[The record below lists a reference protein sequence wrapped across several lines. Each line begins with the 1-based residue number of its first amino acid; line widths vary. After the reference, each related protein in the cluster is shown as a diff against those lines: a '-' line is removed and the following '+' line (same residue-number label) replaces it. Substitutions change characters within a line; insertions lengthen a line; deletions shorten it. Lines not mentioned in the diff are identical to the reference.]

1 MSAKPS
7 PVTPAVLGWALDEDG
22 RGRRALSEAL
32 DVDPDTLDAWLA
44 GDARPTRGQVT
55 ALAKVLRRPRAVF
68 FLPRPPTAS
77 TLPASFRHP
86 PGDERLVSV
95 EARRRVRQARR
106 VQQAV
111 SWALADRAGVD
122 LPQAITGEPVEA
134 TAGRAR
140 EWLTVSDDDQAGWRD
155 DYAALRSWRAALE
168 RREILVFALDVGRGD
183 VRGFSAWDPQAPLI
197 VANSAGVNPAAR
209 MFTLMH
215 ELGHLVLRQDAACIE
230 ATAAGVVTADV
241 ETWCERFSAAVLMPE
256 APTREWADARI
267 GPRGSTIADVKAMTR
282 RFRVSARAAALRLI
296 TLGYAGPDLYGEV
309 SRVFVPKPPGNSAR
323 VASPQRAML
332 RQRQFGDRVL
342 RIILNELPPR
352 DALSILRLGAPDA
365 RRLVELVPGVRE
377 L

>member
-55 ALAKVLRRPRAVF
+55 AMAKVLRRPRAVF
-68 FLPRPPTAS
+68 FLPRPPAAS

-168 RREILVFALDVGRGD
+168 RREILVFALDVGRG
-183 VRGFSAWDPQAPLI
+183 VCGASRRG
-197 VANSAGVNPAAR
+197 
-209 MFTLMH
+209 
-215 ELGHLVLRQDAACIE
+215 
-230 ATAAGVVTADV
+230 
-241 ETWCERFSAAVLMPE
+241 
-256 APTREWADARI
+256 
-267 GPRGSTIADVKAMTR
+267 TR
-282 RFRVSARAAALRLI
+282 RRH
-296 TLGYAGPDLYGEV
+296 
-309 SRVFVPKPPGNSAR
+309 
-323 VASPQRAML
+323 
-332 RQRQFGDRVL
+332 
-342 RIILNELPPR
+342 
-352 DALSILRLGAPDA
+352 
-365 RRLVELVPGVRE
+365 
-377 L
+377 

>member
-1 MSAKPS
+1 VSAKPS

-22 RGRRALSEAL
+22 RSRRALSEAL

-168 RREILVFALDVGRGD
+168 RREILVFALDVGRG
-183 VRGFSAWDPQAPLI
+183 VCGASRRG
-197 VANSAGVNPAAR
+197 
-209 MFTLMH
+209 
-215 ELGHLVLRQDAACIE
+215 
-230 ATAAGVVTADV
+230 
-241 ETWCERFSAAVLMPE
+241 
-256 APTREWADARI
+256 
-267 GPRGSTIADVKAMTR
+267 TR
-282 RFRVSARAAALRLI
+282 RRH
-296 TLGYAGPDLYGEV
+296 
-309 SRVFVPKPPGNSAR
+309 
-323 VASPQRAML
+323 
-332 RQRQFGDRVL
+332 
-342 RIILNELPPR
+342 
-352 DALSILRLGAPDA
+352 
-365 RRLVELVPGVRE
+365 
-377 L
+377 